1 MLSPPFLTPS
11 KLRIAC
17 ANCSHV
23 SDLDSS
29 LLVDTNNGAVSAHDT
44 NNQVSTRTIQSA
56 AGPIII
62 TTIVCAVLTDRDLR
76 LQLEQQQRQLHRH
89 CTAIF
94 AQTVCDFV
102 HPLRTE
108 RLELDRRLPLLGRLY
123 AALVSLDVYVHLW
136 ARFAMSTAAAAKPT
150 MAGTGE
156 QVATADSGTIAAT
169 APAISTPTVS
179 STTTSTAPL
188 TAPTPA
194 AIAPAPKKQ
203 PAYKVMLS
211 SHTPAVTNDRD
222 LQFAQNFLDR
232 IEAIY
237 STAYANSFANPAT
250 APDTPSPADRY
261 GQFLRLLTNFDP
273 HTSNAGELYA
283 QCETF
288 FLPDHPELAEL
299 FLSFLLPADAAR
311 LGRFV
316 DHNIMQSMSL
326 FMEKLMAYFHKQ
338 PAQMRK
344 IMAALKEL
352 ADEPPAQLT
361 AERVRGRIVPLL
373 RGNALL
379 IEWWQQ
385 CFAGDAMGGV
395 EAACDYETVAM
406 PKSGAEYFAPPAAGS
421 VAADEDAADA
431 YEEIAAVDLVA
442 DPPEH
447 PCHIRFMNG
456 HLFYGSKIVLPVQLS
471 FQTVQYSSVVP
482 ALIAA
487 AEEATLEAIA
497 DTEMLYDSDHD
508 CGSYECVHE
517 IKRIGDKKLET
528 LFAAPQDVAAEAA
541 GEQSGVDAMGE
552 GDSATDKCCNDVLL
566 KAHAVRL
573 NPTLHTG
580 QLRKPNEMLEMLK
593 RPAVEAA
600 AAAAAAVTVNGDR

>member
-1 MLSPPFLTPS
+1 M
-11 KLRIAC
+11 
-17 ANCSHV
+17 
-23 SDLDSS
+23 DSS
-29 LLVDTNNGAVSAHDT
+29 LLLDTSASVDDTNNPIR
-44 NNQVSTRTIQSA
+44 TRTTQTA

-62 TTIVCAVLTDRDLR
+62 TTIVCAVITERDLR

-89 CTAIF
+89 CADIF
-94 AQTVCDFV
+94 ARTVGAFV
-102 HPLRTE
+102 HPVRAE
-108 RLELDRRLPLLGRLY
+108 RRELNRRHPLLGRLY

-136 ARFAMSTAAAAKPT
+136 ARLAMSTAAATKPT
-150 MAGTGE
+150 MADTVE
-156 QVATADSGTIAAT
+156 QVATAESGTTAAT
-169 APAISTPTVS
+169 APVEAAAAVTSTSNLT
-179 STTTSTAPL
+179 STTTTAAPP
-188 TAPTPA
+188 TAATPTANAA
-194 AIAPAPKKQ
+194 AIAPTAKKQ
-203 PAYKVMLS
+203 PAYKTPTAATYKVLLS
-211 SHTPAVTNDRD
+211 SPTPAETNERD

-237 STAYANSFANPAT
+237 STAQANTTAAT
-250 APDTPSPADRY
+250 AADTPSPADRY
-261 GQFLRLLTNFDP
+261 GQFLRLLTTFDP
-273 HTSNAGELYA
+273 RTSNASELYA
-283 QCETF
+283 QCEAF

-316 DHNIMQSMSL
+316 DHHIMQSMSH

-395 EAACDYETVAM
+395 EAACDYETVSV
-406 PKSGAEYFAPPAAGS
+406 PKSGAEYFAAPAA
-421 VAADEDAADA
+421 ADDDAADA
-431 YEEIAAVDLVA
+431 YEEIAALDLVA

-482 ALIAA
+482 AAA
-487 AEEATLEAIA
+487 TENATAEPIA
-497 DTEMLYDSDHD
+497 DAETPAYDSGDD
-508 CGSYECVHE
+508 CGSMYECVHE

-541 GEQSGVDAMGE
+541 AEQSGADAMGE
-552 GDSATDKCCNDVLL
+552 GEGAAAAAEPADKCCNDVLL
-566 KAHAVRL
+566 RAHAVRL
-573 NPTLHTG
+573 NPTLHAG
-580 QLRKPNEMLEMLK
+580 QLRKPNELLEMLK
-593 RPAVEAA
+593 RPAVV
-600 AAAAAAVTVNGDR
+600 AAAAAAVTGNGDR